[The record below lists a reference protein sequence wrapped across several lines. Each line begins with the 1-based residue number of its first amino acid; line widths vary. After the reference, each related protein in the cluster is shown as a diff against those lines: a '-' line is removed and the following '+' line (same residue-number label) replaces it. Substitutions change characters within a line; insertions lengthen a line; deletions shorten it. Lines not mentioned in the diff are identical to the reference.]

1 MNSFPFLK
9 NLNAES
15 LARIGNRKTRVVTHT
30 SEEDRGGNK
39 SIFCIFAEKCTACL
53 KPLEEDGVFAL
64 GQLYHKACFRYVRV
78 LSGIMDLHIV
88 MPPLSRI

>member
-1 MNSFPFLK
+1 MGSSLASLTPDEETPKHEQFSLLEK

-30 SEEDRGGNK
+30 SKEDRGGNK

-64 GQLYHKACFRYVRV
+64 GQLYHKACFR
-78 LSGIMDLHIV
+78 
-88 MPPLSRI
+88 